1 MIENRPEVNISSKP
15 FYPCNKIVRDKT
27 AIQWSFK
34 VHVDQGQNL
43 DPDTERALQY
53 YCSSVIPNEI
63 KISSSVFVGSYCGLL
78 GFNILYISS
87 LTRLRI
93 SFLLVNMFVFKS

>member
-1 MIENRPEVNISSKP
+1 MIENRLEVNISSKP

-43 DPDTERALQY
+43 DPDTERAQ
-53 YCSSVIPNEI
+53 
-63 KISSSVFVGSYCGLL
+63 
-78 GFNILYISS
+78 
-87 LTRLRI
+87 
-93 SFLLVNMFVFKS
+93 